1 MADFGRDLRSS
12 DSLTGSRNFIFWPI
26 SYLQYSPEAQ
36 LDIKT
41 MTVIIRTVQACADC
55 WGCEHDAVTQKTAT
69 QIKRLIASPGF
80 SSRNCACRFFI
91 SKIQRYLRACSQQ
104 QTRMMTTTMTVI
116 RRFWR
121 LLMLV
126 ILMMTMLST
135 ATETARN
142 LRRTSRQ
149 K

>member
-36 LDIKT
+36 LDMKT

-69 QIKRLIASPGF
+69 
-80 SSRNCACRFFI
+80 
-91 SKIQRYLRACSQQ
+91 
-104 QTRMMTTTMTVI
+104 
-116 RRFWR
+116 
-121 LLMLV
+121 
-126 ILMMTMLST
+126 
-135 ATETARN
+135 
-142 LRRTSRQ
+142 
-149 K
+149 